1 MVEIF
6 LSLNPNFPANI
17 AEHLSWGGLQ
27 DTWAFE
33 LKKQSSIL
41 DGNGN
46 NVWEQNYANSNQSER
61 KYSNVSKGTK
71 CVN

>member
-1 MVEIF
+1 MGRTA
-6 LSLNPNFPANI
+6 S
-17 AEHLSWGGLQ
+17 
-27 DTWAFE
+27 TWSFE

-46 NVWEQNYANSNQSER
+46 NVWEQNYANSNQSEP